1 MLATET
7 GRSLS
12 ATRITIWLAAIMT
25 LPTIILAV
33 IPAEGGDPETG
44 AAPGLR
50 IIQVDGHGEV
60 RAKPDTAE
68 LNVAVETHAATA
80 EQCASLNASLAQKVA
95 EALKS
100 KLGDKGKIE
109 TGGYSLYP
117 EYEQRPGREKPSII
131 GYRADNSIMVETRDI
146 DIVGQLI
153 DTATGAGANQINS
166 LNFILK
172 DDTKARGEAIERAAR
187 DAQAQANAL
196 ATSLGVKL
204 MRIHMATTV
213 GEIRPV
219 PVFAAQAAMASMGRR
234 APTPVEPGEV
244 TVPAQVSLTYEIE

>member
-1 MLATET
+1 MSATET
-7 GRSLS
+7 
-12 ATRITIWLAAIMT
+12 TIRFAAIVM
-25 LPTIILAV
+25 LPIVILAV
-33 IPAEGGDPETG
+33 IPAAAEDADIAG
-44 AAPGLR
+44 APGIR
-50 IIQVDGHGEV
+50 MIQVDGHGEV

-68 LNVAVETHAATA
+68 LNVAIETHATTA
-80 EQCASLNASLAQKVA
+80 EQCASLNASLAQKVS
-95 EALKS
+95 EALKA

-131 GYRADNSIMVETRDI
+131 GYRAENSIMVETRDI
-146 DIVGQLI
+146 DVVGQLI

-172 DDTKARGEAIERAAR
+172 DDTKARAEAIAKAAR
-187 DAQAQANAL
+187 DAQVQANAL

-204 MRIHMATTV
+204 KRIHTATTT
-213 GEIRPV
+213 GQIRPV
-219 PVFAAQAAMASMGRR
+219 PVFAAESAMASMARR